1 MEKKKVILN
10 KVEMIDFLKK
20 ESNDYSNFILEK
32 INRNANLLKTNTSVT
47 HKHHIIPKHRFGSD
61 EPFNIILLT
70 TEEHIEAHKLLYS
83 CYNYKEDKAAYQM
96 LSGLIKDGQKTIWT
110 LNQEKMKRE
119 KKGFFDPKLQKD
131 LANRPKKARG
141 PRARN
146 EFVIQA
152 LYRGII
158 LEHQETKTIFEFF
171 DYVSVIQIATELISH
186 PFLCFLG

>member
-1 MEKKKVILN
+1 M
-10 KVEMIDFLKK
+10 
-20 ESNDYSNFILEK
+20 
-32 INRNANLLKTNTSVT
+32 
-47 HKHHIIPKHRFGSD
+47 
-61 EPFNIILLT
+61 LT

-119 KKGFFDPKLQKD
+119 KKGFFHPKIQKD
-131 LANRPKKARG
+131 LANRPKKARV

-158 LEHQETKTIFEFF
+158 LEHQETKTLFEFF

-186 PFLCFLG
+186 PFLAKEKPNWDKNKFKSQTYIVQGLTKLITGNVSTDGKKNFSISGFRVLGIRIKIE